1 MQLTV
6 IVTDDGPG
14 RDPHGEPSHRGL
26 GIAGMRERVLLHG
39 GEFKAG
45 PRPGGGFEVVAVLPA
60 ERSQDLSRHWGQRG
74 MITVLIADDEALVR
88 AGFRLLVE
96 YAADLEVVGEAE
108 NGAQAVSQARA
119 LKPDVVLMDIRM
131 PVMDGLEATRM
142 ILDGSRDEMPRVLV
156 VTTFDDD
163 ENVFAALRSG
173 ASGFVLKDTPPE
185 QLLAAIR
192 IVSAGDALLTPSITR
207 RLIAEFARVPSPQ
220 AAADA
225 RPILQG
231 LTERE
236 REVLAQ
242 VASGRSNA
250 EISTAMLISVA
261 TVKTHVSRLL
271 AKLSARDRAQ
281 LVVLSYE
288 LGITEPRR
296 PGSSTPD
303 GRRDR

>member
-1 MQLTV
+1 M
-6 IVTDDGPG
+6 
-14 RDPHGEPSHRGL
+14 S
-26 GIAGMRERVLLHG
+26 
-39 GEFKAG
+39 
-45 PRPGGGFEVVAVLPA
+45 
-60 ERSQDLSRHWGQRG
+60 G

-96 YAADLEVVGEAE
+96 YAADLDVVGEAE

-142 ILDGSRDEMPRVLV
+142 ILDGSRDHVPRILV

-185 QLLAAIR
+185 QLLEAIR
-192 IVSAGDALLTPSITR
+192 IVAAGDALLTPSITR
-207 RLIAEFARVPSPQ
+207 RLIAEFARAPAPHTLAQ
-220 AAADA
+220 
-225 RPILQG
+225 PIVGQ

-250 EISTAMLISVA
+250 EVSAALHISHA

-271 AKLSARDRAQ
+271 AKLGARDRAQ
-281 LVVLSYE
+281 LVVISYE
-288 LGITEPRR
+288 LGIAEPRR
-296 PGSSTPD
+296 PGT
-303 GRRDR
+303 

>member
-1 MQLTV
+1 M
-6 IVTDDGPG
+6 
-14 RDPHGEPSHRGL
+14 
-26 GIAGMRERVLLHG
+26 
-39 GEFKAG
+39 
-45 PRPGGGFEVVAVLPA
+45 
-60 ERSQDLSRHWGQRG
+60 
-74 MITVLIADDEALVR
+74 LIADDEALVR

-108 NGAQAVSQARA
+108 NGAQAVTQARA
-119 LKPDVVLMDIRM
+119 LRPDVVLMDIRM

-142 ILDGSRDEMPRVLV
+142 LLDRSHDDLPRVLV

-220 AAADA
+220 ADADA
-225 RPILQG
+225 RLMLQE

-250 EISTAMLISVA
+250 EIGAAMFISVA

-271 AKLSARDRAQ
+271 AKLSVRDRAQ

-288 LGITEPRR
+288 LGIAEPRR
-296 PGSSTPD
+296 PGS
-303 GRRDR
+303 